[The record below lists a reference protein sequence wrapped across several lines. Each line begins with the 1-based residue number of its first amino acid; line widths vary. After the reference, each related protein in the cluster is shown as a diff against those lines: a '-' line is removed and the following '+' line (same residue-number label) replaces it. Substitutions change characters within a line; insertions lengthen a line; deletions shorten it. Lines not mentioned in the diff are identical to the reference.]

1 MRITKK
7 EIEEIIPKVDY
18 DRGLAYYRQGRV
30 VSYREENTGDAIKVS
45 CKVQGAQLYTVNFS
59 YSAKGLAAHCT
70 CLRFADVHCCKHLA
84 AALLALNAHQKDED
98 RSDYRVEEI
107 LQTYLNRPESAIDE
121 TRQAHIV
128 PSLGTEL
135 WNEYPRLHF
144 SVGFDKLYV
153 IRNLKT
159 FLEWVQRGEVV
170 AYGKRLTLCHALAQF
185 DPQSQA
191 LIQLLMNEFQSFR
204 TLDWEDRARYNSYDS
219 KEIKGSLYLTGDSFD
234 RFFQMYFRQTL
245 MDSYQKRTVVL
256 EDGDPP
262 VTMSLHRQR
271 DGAALKIELPEDT
284 SFFGNP
290 RVLYAYGAGRL
301 LRCSRD
307 FQERVYPIMR
317 ANPVLGRQMRM
328 ALSDLPVF
336 CSCVLPE
343 VRDLVTVE
351 DPAGLL
357 EAYSPDDCTARYYFD
372 MEGSRLTAE
381 LKFHYG
387 EVEVAYGLTPP
398 QALPV
403 KRNPK
408 QEQAAQ
414 APLRRY
420 FQEDNNHVFFLEGE
434 EAAYQFLA
442 DILDTFH
449 AYGEVYV
456 SQRLGDKQIRTTK
469 PVVGISVSDGLLS
482 LDLDTGEFP
491 PEELEGLYR
500 SLLRKQRYHRLRDGR
515 FLKLDGSPYETL
527 AEMAHMTLLSPGEL
541 AQGHVTM
548 PAYRGLYLDSLLG
561 QNEGLQVSRDRQ
573 FRSMIRNFKAVAE
586 SDEQIPAHLEP
597 VLRPYQKVGFRWL
610 KTLESCHF
618 GGILADEMGLGK
630 TVQVIAYL
638 STVPFREKGMPS
650 LVVCPTSLI
659 LNWGDELAR
668 FAPQLRA
675 ALILGPAAERK
686 RQMESCG
693 DWDLWVT
700 SYDLLKR
707 DIQLYEGRSFY
718 TCVLDEGQNV
728 KNQSTLASKAVKA
741 IVCSQRFV
749 LTGTPIENRLSE
761 LWNLFDFLMPGYL
774 FSHAAFVEK
783 LERPI
788 VQSQDPQAGQ
798 QLSRLV
804 QPFLLRRLKQEVLK
818 ELPPKIEHVRKVQLS
833 PEERKVYYAVASAA
847 RTACAGEE
855 QNKLQILA
863 ALTQLRQVCCDP
875 NLCFSNYQGASSKLG
890 ACLELCAGMVEN
902 GHQILL
908 FSQFTTMLNRI
919 RKGLEELGISTYT
932 LQGDTPKERRAQLV
946 KGFNSGGAQVFL
958 ISLKAGGTG
967 LNLTAADVVIHYD
980 PWWNLAAQNQATD
993 RAHRMGQQASVHV
1006 YKLIAKDTIEE
1017 KILEL
1022 QEKKSALMEVIAGG
1036 EGQSIL
1042 SMSKEELL
1050 SLLG

>member
-7 EIEEIIPKVDY
+7 EIKEIIPKADY
-18 DRGLAYYRQGRV
+18 DKGCAYYTQGRV
-30 VSYREENTGDAIKVS
+30 VSYREEDTEDAVKIS
-45 CKVQGAQLYTVNFS
+45 CKVQGTQLYTVNAS
-59 YSAKGLAAHCT
+59 YSARGLAAHCT
-70 CLRFADVHCCKHLA
+70 CRRFADTHCCKHLA
-84 AALLALNAHQKDED
+84 AALLALNASQKDGD
-98 RSDYRVEEI
+98 QSDYRVAQM
-107 LQTYLNRPESAIDE
+107 LQAYLNRPEAAIDE
-121 TRQAHIV
+121 TRQAHLV
-128 PSLGTEL
+128 PGLVFQFA
-135 WNEYPRLHF
+135 NEYPRIHL

-153 IRNLKT
+153 VKSLKT
-159 FLEWVQRGEVV
+159 FLDWVQQGEVV

-204 TLDWEDRARYNSYDS
+204 SLEWHDRTRYSYYDS
-219 KEIKGSLYLTGDSFD
+219 AESKSSVCLTGDSFD
-234 RFFQMYFRQTL
+234 RFFQMYFHQTL
-245 MDSYQKRTVVL
+245 VDSLEKRTVVL
-256 EDGDPP
+256 EEGDPP
-262 VTMSLHRQR
+262 VTMRLRRQR
-271 DGAALKIELPEDT
+271 SGAGLTVELPEET
-284 SFFGNP
+284 KFFGNHQ
-290 RVLYAYGAGRL
+290 VLYAYGAGRL
-301 LRCSRD
+301 LRCSRE
-307 FQERVYPIMR
+307 FQAQVYPMVICAGPSEM
-317 ANPVLGRQMRM
+317 QMKI

-351 DPAGLL
+351 DPRGLL
-357 EAYSPDDCTARYYFD
+357 EAYSPDDCTPCYYFD

-381 LKFHYG
+381 LKFRYG
-387 EVEVAYGLTPP
+387 ELEAPYGLTPP
-398 QALPV
+398 RGLPM
-403 KRNPK
+403 KRNPR

-414 APLRRY
+414 TPLRRY

-434 EAAYQFLA
+434 EAAYHFLA
-442 DILDTFH
+442 DVLDTFH

-469 PVVGISVSDGLLS
+469 ATVGISVSDGLLS

-491 PEELEGLYR
+491 PEELEDLYR

-561 QNEGLQVSRDRQ
+561 QNEGLQVSRDRK
-573 FRSMIRNFKAVAE
+573 FRSMIRDFKAVAE
-586 SDEQIPAHLEP
+586 SDEQIPAHLES

-630 TVQVIAYL
+630 TVQIIAYL

-675 ALILGPAAERK
+675 ALILGPATERK

-707 DIQLYEGRSFY
+707 DVQLYEGRSFY

-728 KNQSTLASKAVKA
+728 KNQSTLASKAVKS

-774 FSHAAFVEK
+774 FSHPAFVEK

-788 VQSQDPQAGQ
+788 AQSKDPQAGQ

-818 ELPPKIEHVRKVQLS
+818 ELPPKMEHVRKVQLS
-833 PEERKVYYAVASAA
+833 PEERKVYCAVASAA

-875 NLCFSNYQGASSKLG
+875 NLCFSNYQGSSSKLE

-908 FSQFTTMLNRI
+908 FSQFTSMLSRI
-919 RKGLEELGISTYT
+919 RKGLEELGISNYT
-932 LQGDTPKERRAQLV
+932 LQGDTPKEKRAQLV
-946 KGFNSGGAQVFL
+946 KSFNSGGAQVFL

-993 RAHRMGQQASVHV
+993 RAHRIGQQASVHV